1 MPKSVEEY
9 TWRLH
14 WTLVKGWTE
23 FCAKHDWLNNGE
35 LTSTSLQKH
44 IFPNGSFGGKPCRR
58 HLILWQLSH
67 LKFSSLFPEIKATWA
82 GKSFLNWGFDRSIAL
97 AAVVQQFCKRHHQL
111 CLSIQFRTF
120 LLTCACSRNTHG
132 DVPILQN
139 WICSL
144 AAVKIIKQYYLFFF
158 KLHDQEKYS
167 GPAIL
172 TNLYLWL

>member
-1 MPKSVEEY
+1 MPRFSKIKMQTMSKSVEEY

-97 AAVVQQFCKRHHQL
+97 AAESCNNSVNVTISSACQFSFAL
-111 CLSIQFRTF
+111 FVDM
-120 LLTCACSRNTHG
+120 CSFEEHPWRRPKISNENTSE
-132 DVPILQN
+132 
-139 WICSL
+139 W
-144 AAVKIIKQYYLFFF
+144 
-158 KLHDQEKYS
+158 
-167 GPAIL
+167 
-172 TNLYLWL
+172 NL